1 MAKNDYFRVVFII
14 LKFLYENM
22 KKGNID
28 IPIDEVIKKSNIPDI
43 PQQYFD
49 EIIKNLIDD
58 EYIDYIGESVQFI
71 HDSSPRMTI
80 ESIKIKPK
88 GIEYLQENSM
98 MKKIAK
104 IIETVK

>member
-1 MAKNDYFRVVFII
+1 MAKNDYFRIVFII

-49 EIIKNLIDD
+49 EIIKNLINE

-80 ESIKIKPK
+80 ESRQSQKALNICRKI
-88 GIEYLQENSM
+88 Q
-98 MKKIAK
+98 
-104 IIETVK
+104 